1 MRKLLF
7 LGLFVCLHSF
17 LYAEI
22 RIMPVGDSITYDDS
36 YADNGSN
43 TRPASVRHAYRNYLW
58 YKLRADYYK
67 VNFVGSRVAGTAI
80 RPPFDPDN
88 EGYPGETSDFIGNI
102 IYNRL
107 VRFHPDI
114 ILLHIG
120 TNDRWRISPSGSYM
134 GGMRHIFDEIDRYEN
149 DYEHPVKVLVAL
161 IIGRKHNNFS
171 SFTDNF
177 NRNLRNLVRS
187 RIQNGDKLILVDMQ
201 HDAGLDY
208 DHDFRDP
215 AHPTNLGYEK
225 MAQLWYLYLKNILT
239 EKEDFS
245 WLVPVYG
252 LLMN

>member
-1 MRKLLF
+1 MHRLLF
-7 LGLFVCLHSF
+7 FVLFVCFHGF

-22 RIMPVGDSITYDDS
+22 RIMPLGDSITYDDS

-43 TRPASVRHAYRNYLW
+43 ARPASVRHAYRNYLW

-120 TNDRWRISPSGSYM
+120 TNDRWRISSSGNYM

-161 IIGRKHNNFS
+161 IIGRRNYQFSGFTNNF
-171 SFTDNF
+171 N
-177 NRNLRNLVRS
+177 NHLKNLVNS
-187 RIQNGDKLILVDMQ
+187 RIQNGDKLALVDMQ

-208 DHDFRDP
+208 AHDFRDP
-215 AHPTNLGYEK
+215 AHPTDRGYVK
-225 MAQLWYLYLKNILT
+225 MANLWYTHLKPILDQKD
-239 EKEDFS
+239 EYA
-245 WLVPVYG
+245 WLIPVYG